1 MSDDLFETLR
11 KLVRH
16 ELRQQR
22 FAELGVV
29 QAVYAS
35 DPGNHDADVVLY
47 ATQLVLRHVPLMT
60 PRKGIASLPDV
71 GDLVLVQ
78 FLGGDINRP
87 VVVGTLYNGE
97 DRPPEHAEGQW
108 VLQLPS
114 GPDAAEDGVRLEI
127 RQDGPAGFTLSVKGD
142 KFKLVVQDDDPVAR
156 LDVAGTTLTIDGG
169 GAVKVEGAGD
179 MQVKASGNLKLEAG
193 GNAELVAGGT
203 LKLAGSVVNI
213 N

>member
-35 DPGNHDADVVLY
+35 DPGNHDADVVLH

-87 VVVGTLYNGE
+87 VVVGTLYNGD

-127 RQDGPAGFTLSVKGD
+127 RQDGPGRLHAEREGRQ
-142 KFKLVVQDDDPVAR
+142 VQA
-156 LDVAGTTLTIDGG
+156 G
-169 GAVKVEGAGD
+169 GAGRRPGGPAGRGRHHAD
-179 MQVKASGNLKLEAG
+179 HRRQRRRQGRRRAATCRSRPA
-193 GNAELVAGGT
+193 AT
-203 LKLAGSVVNI
+203 
-213 N
+213 